1 MSLEHST
8 INWSAKQISTMIHN
22 QKINLKHIVQRSDV
36 WERARRSLFIDS
48 IIQGY
53 DIPKV
58 YAKRFEDDEGNKSS
72 RVYSMLDGKQRLT
85 SIFLFLN
92 DEFALSEL
100 KPVTYFDEVLNE
112 EQTIDISGKLFSE
125 LPEGLQD
132 LIKGVTITVVYYS
145 NLTPEEEKELFRRL
159 NNGKPLSTK
168 SRTLASC
175 QNLEELLE
183 IGSHD
188 IFSEMLTEKARD
200 NKNQV
205 TLVMKVWCMLN
216 QSIFDVSFES
226 RIFNPLLE
234 TVSVT
239 EEQAFELATVLDYA
253 MDVHKVLM
261 DRGQKKLASK
271 LYKETHFISL
281 VPFFKLASDSEI
293 TEEFFADWLKEF
305 FGTLDKTSIS
315 DAYND
320 AANSGVSKAIN
331 IQLRDTALSESYTK
345 FFKTE
350 SDTPEL
356 PVTQEE
362 PSEPSEDMEEAESET
377 EEPICE
383 EAPELVTEEEQDFET
398 EQSEE
403 FSDMDSEE
411 ESATDSAPDEDNET
425 VEI

>member
-1 MSLEHST
+1 
-8 INWSAKQISTMIHN
+8 
-22 QKINLKHIVQRSDV
+22 
-36 WERARRSLFIDS
+36 
-48 IIQGY
+48 
-53 DIPKV
+53 
-58 YAKRFEDDEGNKSS
+58 
-72 RVYSMLDGKQRLT
+72 
-85 SIFLFLN
+85 
-92 DEFALSEL
+92 
-100 KPVTYFDEVLNE
+100 
-112 EQTIDISGKLFSE
+112 
-125 LPEGLQD
+125 
-132 LIKGVTITVVYYS
+132 
-145 NLTPEEEKELFRRL
+145 
-159 NNGKPLSTK
+159 
-168 SRTLASC
+168 
-175 QNLEELLE
+175 
-183 IGSHD
+183 
-188 IFSEMLTEKARD
+188 
-200 NKNQV
+200 
-205 TLVMKVWCMLN
+205 MKVWCMLN

-383 EAPELVTEEEQDFET
+383 EAPELVTEEEQYFET